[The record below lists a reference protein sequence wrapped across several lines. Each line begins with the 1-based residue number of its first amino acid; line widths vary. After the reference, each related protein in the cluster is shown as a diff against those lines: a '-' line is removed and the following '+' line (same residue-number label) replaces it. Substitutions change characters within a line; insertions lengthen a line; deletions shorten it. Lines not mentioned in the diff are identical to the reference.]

1 MLALV
6 VAWLIAAFFVFRFV
20 VWTGGSPVGRVG
32 HFFGGTSV
40 MLVIAVG
47 MLWLYALGSPHFAGR
62 MNVYVKTHLL
72 TRGSPGLIVRI
83 DQAGD
88 RVTVYRHAE
97 VNNEAILE
105 GAALT
110 VDETTTVHTSWWWM
124 LWDAKYDQNSGIA
137 K

>member
-20 VWTGGSPVGRVG
+20 VWTGGSRIGRVG

-47 MLWLYALGSPHFAGR
+47 MLWLYALASPKFAVR
-62 MNVYVKTHLL
+62 MNVYLTTHLV
-72 TRGSPGLIVRI
+72 TRGNPGLIVRI
-83 DQAGD
+83 DQPGD
-88 RVTVYRHAE
+88 YVTVYRHAE
-97 VNNEAILE
+97 VNNEATLN
-105 GAALT
+105 GAALS

-124 LWDAKYDQNSGIA
+124 LWDTKYSSPSL
-137 K
+137 